1 MNKIFRISIF
11 IFLMTALPLS
21 SFSWGFYCHRLINK
35 HAVFLLPPEMVG
47 FYKKNIEYLI
57 QHSVDPDKRSHA
69 VEGEAEKHYIDI
81 DVYGDNPFEVVPKQW
96 RDAVKKYGEDTLHE
110 FGILPWN
117 IQNMYYRL
125 VDAFKEGDV
134 DRILNVSAN
143 FGHYIGDC
151 HVPLHT
157 TQYYD
162 GRVLYQKG
170 IHALWETRIPELMA
184 EDWDFFLGR
193 AEYVPNAL
201 DKAWD
206 LVEISHNEVD
216 SVINMYDSLFLNYD
230 QDAIFVMEERGAT
243 LKRQY
248 SLVFCNMFEQTMDDM
263 VNRKLRMSVYWVAS
277 FWYSAWVDAGQP
289 DLDRLMDKEV
299 TKAHKE
305 ELKEL
310 DKMWRSGKVKH
321 RPNPEDSEE

>member
-1 MNKIFRISIF
+1 MNKIFRISVF
-11 IFLMTALPLS
+11 IFLMIALPFS

-35 HAVFLLPPEMVG
+35 HAVFLLPPKMVG
-47 FYKKNIEYLI
+47 FYKKHIEYLI

-69 VEGEAEKHYIDI
+69 VKGEAEKHYIDI
-81 DVYGDNPFEVVPKQW
+81 DVYGENPFDVVPKLW
-96 RDAVKKYGEDTLHE
+96 RDAVEKYSEDTLLKY
-110 FGILPWN
+110 GILPWN
-117 IQNMYYRL
+117 IQNQYSRL

-134 DRILNVSAN
+134 DRILNISAN
-143 FGHYIGDC
+143 LGHYIADA

-170 IHALWETRIPELMA
+170 VHALWETRIPELMA

-193 AEYVPNAL
+193 AEYIPNVL
-201 DKAWD
+201 DKAWE

-216 SVINMYDSLFLNYD
+216 SVINIYDSLFLNFD

-248 SLVFCNMFEQTMDDM
+248 SFAFCKIFEQTMDNM
-263 VNRKLRMSVYWVAS
+263 VNRKLRMSIYWVAS

-310 DKMWRSGKVKH
+310 DKMWRTGKVKH